1 MWYFNWI
8 LGLGFAVALAIL
20 NALWFEA
27 QDAREEEKSRAGR
40 PM

>member
-8 LGLGFAVALAIL
+8 LGLGFAVTLATL

-27 QDAREEEKSRAGR
+27 QDEQRKWADVKTHG
-40 PM
+40 

>member
-8 LGLGFAVALAIL
+8 LGLGFAVALAVL

-27 QDAREEEKSRAGR
+27 QDEQRKRTDVKTHG
-40 PM
+40 